1 MCCFSVGGVG
11 MCGVVGCGGGGGVV
25 GGVWMGGKMVLIAQ
39 WMPLGA
45 TDGRHSI
52 VAHLFVVVAHL
63 ASFLFLFLLFEFS
76 FRLNFR

>member
-11 MCGVVGCGGGGGVV
+11 VCGVVGCGGGGVV
-25 GGVWMGGKMVLIAQ
+25 GGIWMGGKMVLIAQ